1 MIYARQ
7 MPGIT
12 IGIVT
17 AQAVHTFNFSLNR
30 IERQP
35 DHKVI
40 ENLDLKA
47 YQQTGE

>member
-1 MIYARQ
+1 MPYSCIQQ

-30 IERQP
+30 IER
-35 DHKVI
+35 
-40 ENLDLKA
+40 
-47 YQQTGE
+47 